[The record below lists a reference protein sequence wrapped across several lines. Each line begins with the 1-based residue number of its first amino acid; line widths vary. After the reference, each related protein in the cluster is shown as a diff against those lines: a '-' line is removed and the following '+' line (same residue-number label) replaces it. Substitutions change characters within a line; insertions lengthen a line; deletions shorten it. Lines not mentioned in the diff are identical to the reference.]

1 MHHQQI
7 IKFECHS
14 VAYLICKIGPNKQ
27 FLLDYLRVKKSPELL
42 LDSIYP
48 LQKTKYKG
56 FQISSS
62 PDTSRRWGL
71 VWNTLS
77 YARKGSSK
85 SSLFWSLITKR
96 ASEILSTTISKRRTS
111 IRQSSF
117 ESSYAIDFFIVGT
130 SGSPRLIKRNL
141 SRNL

>member
-7 IKFECHS
+7 IKIECHS

-77 YARKGSSK
+77 YARKR
-85 SSLFWSLITKR
+85 FI
-96 ASEILSTTISKRRTS
+96 EILIVLIVDYEK
-111 IRQSSF
+111 SF
-117 ESSYAIDFFIVGT
+117 RDFVNHNF
-130 SGSPRLIKRNL
+130 
-141 SRNL
+141 